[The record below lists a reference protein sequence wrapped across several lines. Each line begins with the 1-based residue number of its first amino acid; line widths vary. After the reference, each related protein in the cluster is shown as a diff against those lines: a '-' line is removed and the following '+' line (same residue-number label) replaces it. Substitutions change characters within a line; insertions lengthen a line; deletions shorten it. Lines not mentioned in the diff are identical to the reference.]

1 MKHPSLQKVC
11 NLLLLLWLSM
21 AASCAKLE
29 LPGEDNGVGE
39 PGGGD
44 VASADTS
51 SALTVAEFSAAPLD
65 EMVWVQGYIVGYLS
79 GTTLS
84 SACYTAEGAGD
95 TNLLLGTAADTQDV
109 EESIPLQLPKDT
121 GIRELLSLSAHPEYL
136 GRRVYVYGACR
147 KYFGVKGLKPVY
159 DFVFPAADAEAGGAE
174 TSLYIDMATSPEV
187 VEAD

>member
-1 MKHPSLQKVC
+1 MKHASLQIVC

-21 AASCAKLE
+21 AASCTKLE
-29 LPGEDNGVGE
+29 LPGEGNGGGE

-121 GIRELLSLSAHPEYL
+121 YGHP
-136 GRRVYVYGACR
+136 RVAEPLR
-147 KYFGVKGLKPVY
+147 TPGVFRASGVCVWGLPQ
-159 DFVFPAADAEAGGAE
+159 VFRSQGPQ
-174 TSLYIDMATSPEV
+174 TRV
-187 VEAD
+187 